1 MIPNLLSG
9 FRLLLIPFILLALS
23 QGLKVQALGLILLS
37 VATDLVDGWV
47 ARRFGQIT
55 DLGKILDPLGDKL
68 STGALSLYLA
78 WVGKLPWWIAGVV
91 VGKDLAILFA
101 GLAVLGRKHEIPVSD
116 RWGKVAVLVSGAL
129 IIACAMDWKIL
140 VEPLIILTLITV
152 AISVISYT
160 RKYIKPRN
168 LLKEGQ

>member
-1 MIPNLLSG
+1 LIPNLLSA
-9 FRLLLIPFILLALS
+9 FRLLLIPFILLALA
-23 QGLKVQALGLILLS
+23 QGLRVQALGLIFLS

-47 ARRFGQIT
+47 ARRFGQVT
-55 DLGKILDPLGDKL
+55 DLGKILDPLGDKV

-101 GLAVLGRKHEIPVSD
+101 GLAFLGRKHEVPVSD

-129 IIACAMDWKIL
+129 LVSCAMDWKRL

-152 AISVISYT
+152 AISIVSYS
-160 RKYIKPRN
+160 RKYIGPRN
-168 LLKEGQ
+168 QLKEGR